1 MYTLSVHIRV
11 FAVIMTVL
19 LAGLAWAA
27 EEEPFFDT
35 EEAMFPGRF
44 PTIVV
49 ATDGTVLAVGR
60 DGKTVRRS
68 EDGGETWGAE
78 IETGVDRRANAIVDE
93 DSGDVLL
100 VSPTNGYQWRSR
112 DHGETWEEEEMTV
125 EPNLMGHGE
134 PYGDIDVHD
143 FAPPAESPVSAHY
156 HESGITLQHGE
167 HAGRLLMPVRV
178 FTGSNDTEWRPYHY
192 NTSMYSD
199 DGGETWQVS
208 APFPVFG
215 TGEGTLAELSDGRIY
230 YNSREHMT
238 EGNRYIAWSD
248 DGGETWLNPSRCPY
262 LPDGPRSHAYG
273 CAGGLTRLP
282 IEDHD
287 ILVYSNVDD
296 PGTTRQRMTVWAS
309 FDGGRSWPV
318 RRVVDEGG
326 GAYSS
331 LVAGQPGTPGEGLI
345 FLLYERRNDE
355 RDIQLAR
362 FNLTWLT
369 NGKDWAVYAGS
380 KGENE

>member
-49 ATDGTVLAVGR
+49 ATDGTVLAFGR

-248 DGGETWLNPSRCPY
+248 DGGETAAILALGRQLLGLLEPGPGIVEQRDVVPSFGQKDGVAP
-262 LPDGPRSHAYG
+262 LPAAQVEHRPAFRQIG
-273 CAGGLTRLP
+273 AGLLGNEIVGRLAVGVARR
-282 IEDHD
+282 
-287 ILVYSNVDD
+287 LV
-296 PGTTRQRMTVWAS
+296 TVVPELRIH
-309 FDGGRSWPV
+309 GGERNL
-318 RRVVDEGG
+318 REG
-326 GAYSS
+326 
-331 LVAGQPGTPGEGLI
+331 
-345 FLLYERRNDE
+345 D
-355 RDIQLAR
+355 
-362 FNLTWLT
+362 
-369 NGKDWAVYAGS
+369 
-380 KGENE
+380 